1 VAIAASSGTGVGLSG
16 SGVESTNK
24 IATLINAY
32 VDGGNSTPK
41 TLTADNIT
49 ITADD
54 TAEIT
59 ANAGAASIA
68 VSVASNAAVSLSI
81 GVALA
86 HNEVSNEVA
95 AYVDNAAVSTV
106 DGDGNTPGNIVIAA
120 ATNQPTLF
128 DLDGTFDS
136 NLITAIA
143 NLDDAATTDDD
154 DSDTAANEAEVD
166 FDADVVFKQNLRQA
180 FADAGETLRHT
191 AYTASVLLADLFDP
205 ITITKGLKVADA
217 SGNVFEYIS
226 DTDGGTLQTT
236 QVFTDRSLWRA
247 VDDLTIAV
255 VDAGKQWSVYDGR
268 NTYLLRKVLN
278 DVGTEVLRIF
288 DATIETVAVAA
299 SIAAGFSSTTGV
311 ALSGAGAEATNTIL
325 TKTNA
330 FLRDSSL
337 TSDGT
342 VDLDANN
349 AAGIVATI
357 ASVSVA
363 AGIGTGTAGVAASIG
378 VSMARNRI
386 GKSVE
391 SLTLS
396 ELQALPDVLKVT
408 GQSLYTTGSGEIV
421 LKRGDFV
428 RIEAGPGAGEI
439 YQYGGATLT
448 EAVDL
453 SLVDYQTENW
463 HLANLTTDSPVEVQ
477 AYLENSSVNAGGDLD
492 LTAISEATIQAG
504 VFAGSV
510 AIGGGGTA
518 GVGLSGVGV
527 NSRNDINKLVK
538 AYVSGDG
545 ATGITAN
552 AITATAKD
560 SSTISA
566 DTAAASI
573 AGTVGGTAGV
583 SISIGVSLAK
593 NDISNVVEASIL
605 NADNGVTARTGNLTL
620 DADEV
625 ATIDAFSLATS
636 LAAGFSG
643 TVGVALS
650 GAGANALNSINNTVQ
665 SFVSA
670 STLTTQGS
678 TGSVVVDADSEASI
692 SSLVGGLSAAIGVGG
707 TVGVAGSLGIA
718 IARNLIGIYDVDDDL
733 ATEHNQVL
741 AYIDGSSTV
750 TSAKHVQVTATAN
763 DTISTVS
770 FAGSAAISGG
780 TVAVSAA
787 GSGAEATSI
796 LNTRVAAYIA
806 NSNVAASGDIKVNAD
821 STSEVSKALAI
832 GASLSVAI
840 GIGGAV
846 SVAASVAK
854 NVISNE
860 VQASLSG
867 NTGNMITASGQIDVT
882 ANATAGIGQDNGDDN
897 VEISAVTA
905 SLAAGAFSASGGGL
919 EIINTIDND
928 VDAYINGALTVG
940 AAGDINVRANE
951 TAYLE
956 ADASNVAVAIG
967 VGAGAAALGLA
978 TVENK
983 MLSDIEAWVNQ
994 ATVTSANTTVRAVAD
1009 TNVAKTFSVG
1019 VSAAIDLYSL
1029 AVADNTANV
1038 EIATLTKAYATNATL
1053 FSTGDIFINAS
1064 SDNYARTDASG
1075 GALGA
1080 VAIGAMIADIAL
1092 GKGHGVDEVVAEIG
1106 DNTSVTANALTIS
1119 ASSIDD
1125 LLSDSIAAGGGAI
1138 AASGAV
1144 ANTSS
1149 DQATLARI
1157 GTNANLNITT
1167 SLTVGSTHVQDVDAS
1182 ADSYSIALAS
1192 GSGAGVSNQINSK
1205 ANIEIAA
1212 NATVVANN
1220 IDIEAR
1226 NEAHKD
1232 EYLTDSNLRS
1242 GSASL
1247 GNITVLQERDSIWRW
1262 GQSL

>member
-1 VAIAASSGTGVGLSG
+1 LIPIA
-16 SGVESTNK
+16 
-24 IATLINAY
+24 
-32 VDGGNSTPK
+32 
-41 TLTADNIT
+41 
-49 ITADD
+49 
-54 TAEIT
+54 
-59 ANAGAASIA
+59 
-68 VSVASNAAVSLSI
+68 
-81 GVALA
+81 
-86 HNEVSNEVA
+86 
-95 AYVDNAAVSTV
+95 
-106 DGDGNTPGNIVIAA
+106 
-120 ATNQPTLF
+120 
-128 DLDGTFDS
+128 
-136 NLITAIA
+136 
-143 NLDDAATTDDD
+143 
-154 DSDTAANEAEVD
+154 
-166 FDADVVFKQNLRQA
+166 
-180 FADAGETLRHT
+180 
-191 AYTASVLLADLFDP
+191 
-205 ITITKGLKVADA
+205 ITKGLKVADA

-247 VDDLTIAV
+247 VDDLTVARLLTRAISGRFTT
-255 VDAGKQWSVYDGR
+255 AG
-268 NTYLLRKVLN
+268 NTYLLKKVVN
-278 DVGTEVLRIF
+278 DGGNEVLRIF

-311 ALSGAGAEATNTIL
+311 GLSGAGADATNTIL
-325 TKTNA
+325 TQTNA
-330 FLRDSSL
+330 FVRDSHL
-337 TSDGT
+337 TSDGNVT
-342 VDLDANN
+342 LDANN
-349 AAGIVATI
+349 ASGIVATI

-363 AGIGTGTAGVAASIG
+363 AGIGTGTAGVGASIG
-378 VSMARNRI
+378 VSIARNRI
-386 GKSVE
+386 GQAVE
-391 SLTLS
+391 ALTLDD
-396 ELQALPDVLKVT
+396 LKALPDVLTVA
-408 GQSLYTTGSGEIV
+408 GQALYTTGSGAIV
-421 LKRGDFV
+421 LKQGDFV

-439 YQYGGATLT
+439 YQYLGEDLT
-448 EAVDL
+448 DALDL
-453 SLVDYQTENW
+453 RLVDYQSENW
-463 HLANLTTDSPVEVQ
+463 RIANLNTDQPGEVL
-477 AYLENSSVNAGGDLD
+477 AYLQDSSVNAAGDLS
-492 LTAISEATIQAG
+492 LSAISAATIQAG
-504 VFAGSV
+504 VGAGSM
-510 AIGGGGTA
+510 AIGGGSTV

-527 NSRNDINKLVK
+527 SSRNDINTLVK
-538 AYVSGDG
+538 AFISGDG

-552 AITATAKD
+552 AITANAND
-560 SSTISA
+560 LSTISV
-566 DTAAASI
+566 DTAAASF
-573 AGTVGGTAGV
+573 AGTVGGTAAV
-583 SISIGVSLAK
+583 AISIGVALAK
-593 NDISNVVEASIL
+593 NEISNLVEASISH
-605 NADNGVTARTGNLTL
+605 ADNGVIARNGHLILNARET
-620 DADEV
+620 
-625 ATIDAFSLATS
+625 ATIDAFSLAAS
-636 LAAGFSG
+636 LA
-643 TVGVALS
+643 VGVAGELGGSLS

-665 SFVSA
+665 AFVTNSTVTTNPLAYDYTLFDSGITQIDNGDRIQFSNGQIVEYIGSTPLTSA
-670 STLTTQGS
+670 PDSDIDLSTQDYNDSTLWQMDTNS
-678 TGSVVVDADSEASI
+678 INVIADSEASI

-978 TVENK
+978 TVENQ
-983 MLSDIEAWVNQ
+983 MLSNIEAWVNQ

-1019 VSAAIDLYSL
+1019 VSAAIALYSL

-1053 FSTGDIFINAS
+1053 VSTGDIFINAS

-1092 GKGHGVDEVVAEIG
+1092 GKGHGIDEVVAEIG

-1138 AASGAV
+1138 ALLEPSPIPVATRPPWPESAPTLTSTSPPASPSALPMCRMLMPLPTATPSPWPPVVERGSAIRST
-1144 ANTSS
+1144 AKPTSRLPPTLRS
-1149 DQATLARI
+1149 WLTISISKPRTKPIKTSTLPTATCGLGR
-1157 GTNANLNITT
+1157 L
-1167 SLTVGSTHVQDVDAS
+1167 
-1182 ADSYSIALAS
+1182 ALATSRCSRARLNLAMGPIPLKRSLIFSRGPTSRLWAPTRTPVSS
-1192 GSGAGVSNQINSK
+1192 G
-1205 ANIEIAA
+1205 
-1212 NATVVANN
+1212 
-1220 IDIEAR
+1220 
-1226 NEAHKD
+1226 
-1232 EYLTDSNLRS
+1232 
-1242 GSASL
+1242 
-1247 GNITVLQERDSIWRW
+1247 
-1262 GQSL
+1262 